1 MAPRKHR
8 KDNTHWIILGVLFIV
23 FSAVVYISTRS
34 QYTREPEPEPI
45 RISPPPAPNLQI
57 GTEEKQLLEQL
68 EKNPDNPEYLTRLGD
83 LYFESNRYEPAI
95 QMYKKALNL
104 APEDP
109 DTYNDLGLALHYSG
123 KPDIAIETLRK
134 GTEVMPSYQRVW
146 LSLGFVLLSNGRT
159 EEAREALEKAY
170 DIAPDTP
177 MGREAQGMLERMR

>member
-8 KDNTHWIILGVLFIV
+8 KNQTHWIILGVLFIV

-45 RISPPPAPNLQI
+45 RISPPPAPSLQT

-68 EKNPDNPEYLTRLGD
+68 EKNPDNTKYLTRLGD
-83 LYFESNRYEPAI
+83 LYFESNRFEQAI
-95 QMYKKALNL
+95 KMYKRALNL
-104 APEDP
+104 DPEDP
-109 DTYNDLGLALHYSG
+109 DTYNDLGLALHYTG
-123 KPDIAIETLRK
+123 KPEIAIETLRK

-159 EEAREALEKAY
+159 DEAREALAKAR